1 MDNLKEPKIQ
11 LCKCSQIDFDKRKS
25 NVGGEFKG
33 SNAWP
38 SSYRT
43 AGFHREYLYSPAHC
57 AAPILTCYFRDR
69 QMLTKKASIL
79 TPVLTGGTVIP
90 AVVDVQVQL
99 LRRCQSSTMTK
110 PPDWGTVIWTRD
122 TGDDTRGQTKLAH
135 QRGESTLQAIS
146 CSSLQW
152 IGSPSGRPLG
162 SERADHISQMG
173 RIGKRGD
180 LSMSLVFR
188 MTKNSRTG
196 EISVLADFT
205 GLQKSSRTAK
215 NRFILAMYG
224 SFFPNRNHSQNL
236 LLGLV
241 QKWLADKIKSSLNL
255 KTLSSWMQVN

>member
-1 MDNLKEPKIQ
+1 ML
-11 LCKCSQIDFDKRKS
+11 IDFDWRKS

-43 AGFHREYLYSPAHC
+43 AGFHREYLWSLAHC

-79 TPVLTGGTVIP
+79 TQVHAGDKVIP
-90 AVVDVQVQL
+90 PVVDVRVQL
-99 LRRCQSSTMTK
+99 LRRCQSSTVTK
-110 PPDWGTVIWTRD
+110 PPDWGTVIWTLD

-152 IGSPSGRPLG
+152 IGSPSGCPRG

-173 RIGKRGD
+173 RTGKRGD

-188 MTKNSRTG
+188 MTKNSRAG
-196 EISVLADFT
+196 RD
-205 GLQKSSRTAK
+205 
-215 NRFILAMYG
+215 
-224 SFFPNRNHSQNL
+224 
-236 LLGLV
+236 
-241 QKWLADKIKSSLNL
+241 SSL
-255 KTLSSWMQVN
+255 SWLDVDAELFSDYQEQVHSCDIFSQPQSQSKFGACCWV